1 MKMKHTGI
9 TLIVLGALLFVVRA
23 FDISFMSSTPLNA
36 ISLALFLG
44 LPFIGATLLFG
55 ERYLRRPPG
64 IDNDHIYHKSISA
77 RGTLALLA
85 GFGLTALY
93 IIVYLGSDFVVST
106 DQATIRINGRG
117 QIESVDADEDMRGY
131 LDYYCTE
138 CDGLSGTKHDRLFA
152 FADELHNGI
161 QSVMRGEQDEI
172 KARFGRS
179 YINAFEVKV
188 AELIDSGARPEVPD
202 EGAPT
207 DELNA
212 PGLNDP
218 AREPGFI
225 IQPGLRPVT
234 VNITRTDTLH
244 HFFARHVYSLFD
256 PLARIIRNR
265 AADNWF
271 FYGTMYTYAMLLF
284 G

>member
-1 MKMKHTGI
+1 
-9 TLIVLGALLFVVRA
+9 
-23 FDISFMSSTPLNA
+23 
-36 ISLALFLG
+36 
-44 LPFIGATLLFG
+44 
-55 ERYLRRPPG
+55 
-64 IDNDHIYHKSISA
+64 
-77 RGTLALLA
+77 
-85 GFGLTALY
+85 
-93 IIVYLGSDFVVST
+93 
-106 DQATIRINGRG
+106 
-117 QIESVDADEDMRGY
+117 
-131 LDYYCTE
+131 
-138 CDGLSGTKHDRLFA
+138 
-152 FADELHNGI
+152 
-161 QSVMRGEQDEI
+161 MRGEQDEI

-284 G
+284 GLRMFMKYRHNRYQILRTISVMFFQLGFAYLIPHFLVLFQQKEFYFSYFWPLKPEYLYPSIWLDYLGRQFEFAGAIEKTGFYFVLFALFMTVIATPLLTFLYGKRWYCSWVCGCGGLAETLGDPFRH